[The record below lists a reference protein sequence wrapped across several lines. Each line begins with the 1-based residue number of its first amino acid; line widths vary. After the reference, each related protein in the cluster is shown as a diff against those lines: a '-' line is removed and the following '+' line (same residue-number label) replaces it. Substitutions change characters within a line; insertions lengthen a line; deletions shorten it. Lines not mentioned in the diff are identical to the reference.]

1 MTLHLPRL
9 PSFAVDPLIAE
20 AKRRMRRRRAL
31 LALLVLLGAG
41 AVAGIAVLAHLP
53 GSPGQPPTA
62 APAVRTPAEGLAKGG
77 TASHCSAVSRG
88 FRACTVFALTSA
100 AFRRLG
106 AGEVSHIERRQGSL
120 WLVALAPAR
129 APHPGHGWWRRVLP
143 DARGTT
149 VLAQWSGECE
159 VPFTYLIAN
168 RLSTLRQV
176 FPSQPVTALG
186 WTSEGLAR
194 VKLWKPVYASKTRIS
209 RPAGIYLVSPAGQV
223 VRLEKR
229 LPPSRGC

>member
-9 PSFAVDPLIAE
+9 PFAVDPLFAE

-31 LALLVLLGAG
+31 LAILVLLGAA
-41 AVAGIAVLAHLP
+41 AVAGSVALSRSP
-53 GSPGQPPTA
+53 GSPSQPPTA
-62 APAVRTPAEGLAKGG
+62 APAANTPAEGLAEGS

-106 AGEVSHIERRQGSL
+106 AGEVSHIERRLGSS
-120 WLVALAPAR
+120 WLVALTPAR
-129 APHPGHGWWRRVLP
+129 APYPGHGWWRRVLP
-143 DARGTT
+143 DTRGTT
-149 VLAQWSGECE
+149 LLAQWSGECE

-168 RLSTLRQV
+168 RQRTLRQV
-176 FPSQPVTALG
+176 FPAQPVTALG
-186 WTSEGLAR
+186 WTSGGLAR

-209 RPAGIYLVSPAGQV
+209 RPAGIYLVSREGRV

-229 LPPSRGC
+229 LPPTRGC